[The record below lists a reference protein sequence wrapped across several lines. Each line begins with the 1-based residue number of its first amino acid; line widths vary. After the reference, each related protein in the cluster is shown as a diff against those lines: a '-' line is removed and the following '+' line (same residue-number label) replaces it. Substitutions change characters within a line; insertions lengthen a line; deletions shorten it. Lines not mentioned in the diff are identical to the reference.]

1 MTVLILFIFILQIRE
16 TLNSQPQMFT
26 TQSASDDD
34 ELNISSAEE
43 TNNDSYASTNT
54 SERRGGRRGRGNR
67 GPRTTARS
75 RGGRAKGQTKL
86 NF

>member
-1 MTVLILFIFILQIRE
+1 MIILTLFIFILQIRE
-16 TLNSQPQMFT
+16 TLNSQPQLFT
-26 TQSASDDD
+26 TQSASDD
-34 ELNISSAEE
+34 ELNISSPEE
-43 TNNDSYASTNT
+43 TNNDSYASTNN
-54 SERRGGRRGRGNR
+54 SERSRGRRGRGSR

>member
-1 MTVLILFIFILQIRE
+1 MFILQIRE

-26 TQSASDDD
+26 MQCASDDD

-43 TNNDSYASTNT
+43 TNDDSYASTNT
-54 SERRGGRRGRGNR
+54 SGSRGRRGRGSR
-67 GPRTTARS
+67 GPRAVRS
-75 RGGRAKGQTKL
+75 RGGRAKGQTNL

>member
-1 MTVLILFIFILQIRE
+1 
-16 TLNSQPQMFT
+16 MFT

-54 SERRGGRRGRGNR
+54 GGSRGRRGRGSR
-67 GPRTTARS
+67 GPRTTVRT